1 MDTVDPDLYYKAA
14 RQAAKAAC
22 KQLDDVSLIEWDNV
36 EDRFCVTFSN
46 GFSIFCTLD
55 EAENGYSRVH

>member
-1 MDTVDPDLYYKAA
+1 MDTVDPALYYKAA

-22 KQLDDVSLIEWDNV
+22 KQLDDVSLIEWDNN
-36 EDRFCVTFSN
+36 DGRFWITFAN
-46 GFSIFCTLD
+46 GFTIFCTLD